1 MSAGR
6 GSFGSASLHIGSDWQ
21 VRCSTY
27 PDTPPILSVGGWHM
41 EIAVSIADR
50 QRVSAEAVAFAQE
63 LAGQAAVFAA
73 ECERLHAAPQGQAH
87 DEGQPD
93 AAHGAG

>member
-6 GSFGSASLHIGSDWQ
+6 GSFGSASPHIGSDWQ

-27 PDTPPILSVGGWHM
+27 PDPPPILSVGGWHM

-50 QRVSAEAVAFAQE
+50 LRVSAEAVAFARE

-73 ECERLHAAPQGQAH
+73 ECERLHPARQGQAC
-87 DEGQPD
+87 DEGQRD
-93 AAHGAG
+93 AARGVA

>member
-1 MSAGR
+1 VSAER

-27 PDTPPILSVGGWHM
+27 PDIPPILSIGGWHM

-73 ECERLHAAPQGQAH
+73 ECERLHAELHGRAH
-87 DEGQPD
+87 DEAQQD
-93 AAHGAG
+93 ATHGVA

>member
-1 MSAGR
+1 MNAER

-63 LAGQAAVFAA
+63 LTRQAAVFAA
-73 ECERLHAAPQGQAH
+73 DCERLHAEQHGQAC
-87 DEGQPD
+87 ETGQQD
-93 AAHGAG
+93 AGRGAA

>member
-1 MSAGR
+1 MSSDR

-27 PDTPPILSVGGWHM
+27 PDTPPILSIGGWHM

-87 DEGQPD
+87 DNGPVAAGD
-93 AAHGAG
+93 AA